1 VESCS
6 KATTVLLGARA
17 KLLVGLWQGAS
28 NVSGSIRLNGYH
40 LQMGYTGKDTQQQN
54 INKVS
59 STSVKDVKGI
69 LKNSDWKNHI

>member
-1 VESCS
+1 
-6 KATTVLLGARA
+6 
-17 KLLVGLWQGAS
+17 VGLWQGAS
-28 NVSGSIRLNGYH
+28 NMSGGIRLNGYH
-40 LQMGYTGKDTQQQN
+40 LQWYTGTYTQQQN